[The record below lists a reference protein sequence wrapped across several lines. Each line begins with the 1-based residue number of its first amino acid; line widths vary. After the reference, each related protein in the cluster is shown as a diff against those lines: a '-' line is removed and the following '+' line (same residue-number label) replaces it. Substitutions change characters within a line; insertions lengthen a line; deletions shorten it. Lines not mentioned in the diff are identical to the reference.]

1 MLITKCKKYSQIS
14 LSVVQLLHACTYI
27 SHKLRLIKFY
37 ISNLYQMREK
47 FYIITSKVNMNLFV

>member
-14 LSVVQLLHACTYI
+14 LFVAQLLHACSCI

-37 ISNLYQMREK
+37 ISNLYRMREK
-47 FYIITSKVNMNLFV
+47 FYVITSKVNMNLFV